1 MISLRALLQGAM
13 SAMFGMLVLSL
24 SLMLPSWPAQAE
36 DYLAP
41 EVAFKFSAHMVDA
54 GTVQVDYAIADGYYM
69 YRDRFHFRA
78 EGATLGT
85 PAFPAGK
92 VKYDE
97 NFGKQVETYHNA
109 VQIRLPVNAAGEFKL
124 LVTGQGCADKGLC
137 YPPME
142 HVATLSPAAIGV
154 VVGPGDQRASAAPA
168 DDVSELEQVAATL
181 SSGKLWVVMAGMFIL
196 GLGLSLLPCTW
207 PMFPILSSIIIGA
220 GGQQSR
226 GRGLLL
232 SIVYSQG
239 MAIVYS
245 VFGVAAALAGQ
256 SLTASL
262 QNPWVLGAFAV
273 LLTGLALSMFDL
285 YQLQLPSAWQSKLS
299 GASGRQS
306 GGRLL
311 GVLLMGALS
320 ALIIGPC
327 VTAPLAGVLL
337 FISQTH
343 DVLLGGAALYAMAL
357 GMSVPLLLIGAS
369 AGALLPRA
377 GGWMD
382 AIKRFFGV
390 LMLATAWWMV
400 APVIPAWLYVA
411 GWAALGIAYGAYLLW
426 GGSGYWVARAFGLVF
441 AALGL
446 LQLINVA
453 SGGRDALMPLS
464 QLHGSPAASKQS
476 DFVRVRSV
484 AELDAALAQTGGK
497 PALLDFYADWCV
509 SCKEMEKFTFTD
521 RRVQDKFAQMVLL
534 QIDVTAN
541 NADDKAML
549 KRFQL
554 FGPPGII
561 LFDRQGREL
570 AGKRVIGYQDAGQ
583 FLKSLQAV
591 LP

>member
-1 MISLRALLQGAM
+1 M
-13 SAMFGMLVLSL
+13 STLPGMLLLSL
-24 SLMLPSWPAQAE
+24 LLTSLPAQAT

-54 GTVQVDYAIADGYYM
+54 GTVQVDYAIADDYYM

-97 NFGKQVETYHNA
+97 NFGKEVETYHNA
-109 VQIRLPVNAAGEFKL
+109 VQIRFPVTASGQFKL

-142 HVATLSPAAIGV
+142 RVAALSPDVIGV
-154 VVGPGDQRASAAPA
+154 VVGPGSNRAGAPPA
-168 DDVSELEQVAATL
+168 DEAGELEQVAATL
-181 SSGKLWVVMAGMFIL
+181 NSGKLWMVMAGMFVL

-226 GRGLLL
+226 SRGLLL
-232 SIVYSQG
+232 SIIYAQG

-245 VFGVAAALAGQ
+245 VLGVAAALAGQ

-273 LLTGLALSMFDL
+273 LLAGLALSMFDL

-299 GASGRQS
+299 NASGRQS

-343 DVLLGGAALYAMAL
+343 DVLLGGAALYAMAI

-400 APVIPAWLYVA
+400 ASVVPAWLYIA

-426 GGSGYWVARAFGLVF
+426 GGSGYWVARAVGLVF

-446 LQLINVA
+446 LQLVNVA
-453 SGGRDALMPLS
+453 SGGRDVLMPLS
-464 QLHGSPAASKQS
+464 QLGGQQAASRQT
-476 DFVRVRSV
+476 DFVRVKSL
-484 AELDAALAQTGGK
+484 AELDAALAQAAGK

-509 SCKEMEKFTFTD
+509 SCKEMEKFTFTNA
-521 RRVQDKFAQMVLL
+521 RVRDKFAQMVLL

-541 NADDKAML
+541 NADDQAML

-561 LFDRQGREL
+561 LFDRQGHEL
-570 AGKRVIGYQDAGQ
+570 AGKRVIGYQDAAQ
-583 FLKSLQAV
+583 FLKSLQTV

>member
-1 MISLRALLQGAM
+1 MLNCLSMARWRRLKVLLG
-13 SAMFGMLVLSL
+13 
-24 SLMLPSWPAQAE
+24 LMLLLGLPLASGPAWAD

-41 EVAFKFSAHMVDA
+41 EAAFRFSAQMVDA
-54 GTVQVDYAIADGYYM
+54 STVEVSYTIADGYYM

-85 PAFPAGK
+85 AVFPDGK
-92 VKYDE
+92 VKFDE
-97 NFGKQVETYHNA
+97 NFGKEVETYHSSIH
-109 VQIRLPVNAAGEFKL
+109 IRLPLQAPGSYKL
-124 LVTGQGCADKGLC
+124 IVTAQGCADKGLC
-137 YPPME
+137 YPPLDS
-142 HVATLSPAAIGV
+142 VAQLSPASIGIV
-154 VVGPGDQRASAAPA
+154 VSASTSGANETQQ
-168 DDVSELEQVAATL
+168 SELEQVAATL
-181 SSGKLWVVMAGMFIL
+181 DSGKLWVVMAGMLVI

-207 PMFPILSSIIIGA
+207 PMFPILSSIIIG
-220 GGQQSR
+220 GGTSTSR
-226 GRGLLL
+226 GKGFLLAL
-232 SIVYSQG
+232 IYTQG

-262 QNPWVLGAFAV
+262 QNPWVLGAFAI
-273 LLTGLALSMFDL
+273 LLAALALSMFDL

-299 GASGRQS
+299 GVSGRQR
-306 GGRLL
+306 GGRLI
-311 GVLLMGALS
+311 GVFLMGALS
-320 ALIIGPC
+320 ALIVGPC
-327 VTAPLAGVLL
+327 VTAPLAGILL

-343 DVLLGGAALYAMAL
+343 DVLLGGAALYAMAI

-369 AGALLPRA
+369 AGAILPRA

-390 LMLATAWWMV
+390 MMLATAWWMI
-400 APVIPAWLYVA
+400 APLLPVWLAIA
-411 GWAALGIAYGAYLLW
+411 GWAALGIGYGAYLLW
-426 GGSGYWVARAFGLVF
+426 GGSGFWLARAVGLAF

-446 LQLINVA
+446 MQLVNVV
-453 SGGRDALMPLS
+453 SGGRDVLAPLA
-464 QLHGSPAASKQS
+464 QFGSGRAATAQTS
-476 DFVRVRSV
+476 FVRVKSI

-521 RRVQDKFAQMVLL
+521 TRVQQKFAQMVLL

-570 AGKRVIGYQDAGQ
+570 DGKRVIGYQDAEQ